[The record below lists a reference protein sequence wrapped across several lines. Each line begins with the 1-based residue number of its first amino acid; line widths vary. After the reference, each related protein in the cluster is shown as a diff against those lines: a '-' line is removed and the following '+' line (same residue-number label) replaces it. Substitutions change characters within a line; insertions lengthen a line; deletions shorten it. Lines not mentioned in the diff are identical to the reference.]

1 LHRVASVLAER
12 KQEIAASSPGRWAKR
27 LPEADEELGYAVED
41 YWLATEDVMRHEGGI
56 AVSARRGTQL
66 DLRTPTKRVTT
77 YVPVG

>member
-1 LHRVASVLAER
+1 MASVLAER
-12 KQEIAASSPGRWAKR
+12 KQEIASLIVREMGKTVA
-27 LPEADEELGYAVED
+27 EADDELGYAVED